1 MRVSR
6 VGTEELAPTAE
17 VTVTVHNSDGTSV
30 SKTTT
35 VGFYDRSAKVGDY
48 VYADGSYSD
57 VFDDLRT
64 VVAICFYVDPEDN
77 SKRLAVAKS
86 DAFGGGVPWGLTS
99 AWFSGIKLV
108 DYPEYPVYNLMSLPD
123 KLTSGVT
130 SALTE
135 TDYLSSETPDGFA
148 VFSESTA
155 LGQIGFGVLDEDVAM
170 HSVGEVLPIGLIN
183 TLKIIKHRNRVL
195 GDSGIALPIPERG
208 ADQVSMQN
216 FLSALA
222 QNRANHNSDSHYDQY
237 YWPAASIAYA
247 YEPKV
252 KPTERLA
259 DSFKNGNWALPALGD
274 VARIRWYQSKGYDA
288 TTEGA
293 IFAKAYANRVFTP
306 LKNMSGSSQECDA
319 GKNYCMQDLNVKSID
334 KSAAVFVRPIIQ
346 F

>member
-1 MRVSR
+1 
-6 VGTEELAPTAE
+6 
-17 VTVTVHNSDGTSV
+17 
-30 SKTTT
+30 
-35 VGFYDRSAKVGDY
+35 
-48 VYADGSYSD
+48 
-57 VFDDLRT
+57 
-64 VVAICFYVDPEDN
+64 
-77 SKRLAVAKS
+77 
-86 DAFGGGVPWGLTS
+86 
-99 AWFSGIKLV
+99 
-108 DYPEYPVYNLMSLPD
+108 MSLPD
-123 KLTSGVT
+123 KTDSGVT

-135 TDYLSSETPDGFA
+135 TNYLSSETPDGFT

-208 ADQVSMQN
+208 AGQASMQN
-216 FLSALA
+216 FLYALA
-222 QNRANHNSDSHYDQY
+222 QHRTNHNSNTYDGY

-259 DSFKNGNWALPALGD
+259 DSFTNGNWALPALGD
-274 VARIRWYQSKGYDA
+274 VARIRWYQSKGYNA

-293 IFAKAYANRVFTP
+293 IFAKAYANGVFTP
-306 LKNMSGSSQECDA
+306 LKNMSGSSQECSGSRA
-319 GKNYCMQDLNVKSID
+319 YCMQDLNAKSIVKYD
-334 KSAAVFVRPIIQ
+334 LVYVRPIIQ